1 MKAKGLTRSGG
12 FTLLEVM
19 LAVAMIAIALTAV
32 LGSQTQSVSL
42 ANESKFSTTAP
53 LLAQG
58 KMAEI
63 EVTKPEQL
71 ISDSGDFGEY
81 FPNYHWELK
90 VSDLILPGAE
100 RISNYLKRID
110 LLVAWGE
117 DEQYEYR
124 LRLYRFFPMSK

>member
-1 MKAKGLTRSGG
+1 VKGNGVTRGGG

-32 LGSQTQSVSL
+32 LGSQTQSVSI

-71 ISDSGDFGEY
+71 SSDSGDFGEF
-81 FPNYHWELK
+81 FPNYHWKLK
-90 VSDLILPGAE
+90 VSDVIIPGAE
-100 RISNYLKRID
+100 RISAYLKRID

-117 DEQYEYR
+117 DKRYEYR